1 MSDTA
6 IAASSL
12 VADAQPYV
20 VALIGVVVTA
30 VGALISAE
38 IKRYTGLAVD
48 QAMLAKVERY
58 IEDKAAQ
65 RVASAADNL
74 AGARIDVHS
83 PVVAEIVA
91 KIVAAIPGELAA
103 VGLTPIAVAH
113 KLAAAFGR
121 LQATMTAVSAPA
133 SAPNAPIIPKA

>member
-1 MSDTA
+1 MSTT

-30 VGALISAE
+30 VGAFISAE

-48 QAMLAKVERY
+48 QALLAKVEKY

-65 RVASAADNL
+65 EVAKSAGNL
-74 AGARIDVHS
+74 AGAQIDVHS
-83 PVVAEIVA
+83 QIVA
-91 KIVAAIPGELAA
+91 DIVTKIVGAIPSELNA
-103 VGLTPIAVAH
+103 VGLTPTAVAH

-121 LQATMTAVSAPA
+121 LQASMTAVPPA
-133 SAPNAPIIPKA
+133 AAAAAKSN